1 MNRKGV
7 HLNMTKK
14 NAPTIKDVAR
24 EAGVA
29 VGTVSKVI
37 NGRNVR
43 QPYRQKVEDAIRKL
57 NYEVNTY
64 ARGLK
69 IRKSNLIALIIPNTL
84 NPFFAAFTDHVEAA
98 LYEKGYKTLLCCA
111 DGDPDKEIAYLT
123 MAMQNKVDGVIALTY
138 SDIGSHIADGFPIV
152 VLDRFFEN
160 RVIPRVASDNFSG
173 GCLAVEKLL
182 EFGCRHPV
190 YIRFHSVFPGESDKR
205 KDGYLHACEK
215 YGLKPDFLDEV
226 DNPDASSMLLDFLNR
241 HRRPD
246 GSLTF
251 DGVFAHTDYHGYM
264 FLNLL
269 RQEGY
274 RVPEDV
280 QIIGFD
286 GIRKFGGE
294 QESLFISSICQP
306 VRQLASK
313 CVELVLAEDR
323 SSVPSLTLLPTRYEY
338 GGTTRKQREI

>member
-1 MNRKGV
+1 
-7 HLNMTKK
+7 MTSKK
-14 NAPTIKDVAR
+14 APTMKDVAR

-29 VGTVSKVI
+29 LGTVSKVL
-37 NGRNVR
+37 NGIPVSEKNKL
-43 QPYRQKVEDAIRKL
+43 KVEEAIRSL

-69 IRKSNLIALIIPNTL
+69 MQKSNLIALIIPNTT
-84 NPFFAAFTDHVEAA
+84 NPFFAAFAYYIEAA
-98 LYEKGYKTLLCCA
+98 LYKKGLRLLLCCA
-111 DGDPDKEIAYLT
+111 DGMPEKEIDYLNL
-123 MAMQNKVDGVIALTY
+123 AANNKVDGIIALTY
-138 SDIGSHIADGFPIV
+138 SDIGSYIPEHLPIV
-152 VLDRFFEN
+152 VFDRFFEN

>member
-1 MNRKGV
+1 
-7 HLNMTKK
+7 MTQK

-43 QPYRQKVEDAIRKL
+43 EPYRRKVEEAIRKL

-69 IRKSNLIALIIPNTL
+69 LQKSNLIALIIPNTI

-111 DGDPDKEIAYLT
+111 DGDPDKEVSYLT
-123 MAMQNKVDGVIALTY
+123 MATQNKVDGIIALTY
-138 SDIGSHIADGFPIV
+138 SDIGNAIADDLPIV
-152 VLDRFFEN
+152 VFDRFFDN
-160 RVIPRVASDNFSG
+160 HVIPRVASDNFSG

-182 EFGCRHPV
+182 EFGCRHPI

-205 KDGYLHACEK
+205 RDGYLYACKK
-215 YGLKPDFLDEV
+215 YGLEPNLLDEV
-226 DNPDASSMLLDFLNR
+226 DSPGAPDMLREFLQK
-241 HRRPD
+241 HKRPD

-251 DGVFAHTDYHGYM
+251 DGVFAHIKIHEGGYISIV
-264 FLNLL
+264 FRFADEL
-269 RQEGY
+269 RRIQE
-274 RVPEDV
+274 
-280 QIIGFD
+280 
-286 GIRKFGGE
+286 
-294 QESLFISSICQP
+294 FIE
-306 VRQLASK
+306 VNTHNEA
-313 CVELVLAEDR
+313 V
-323 SSVPSLTLLPTRYEY
+323 
-338 GGTTRKQREI
+338 